1 MGDDPMTTM
10 GSSSGMTTNVSDGT
24 RKTTVLFLAV
34 FVPFFALYFAT
45 ANKDLP
51 YHIDAI
57 TNVYSAWTIGTTGT
71 PILEAHAGLTEPGYR
86 ATYGWV
92 VESDRGPVSQYPPG
106 TPLLAAPLY
115 GLFARDAVEVELV
128 AENETDAA
136 PIQLPVPNL
145 VPAAIVASA
154 VSAAG
159 VAFLGLLLLD
169 LGASRAHLVVG
180 LGVVGLGTG
189 IWSVAADALWQH
201 GPNVFWLSLGMWLAG
216 RNRWFG
222 SGLAFGAL
230 ALTRIPVVLVGVA
243 IGMHLLARR
252 EFGPAARLAAGAVP
266 GVAALLAY
274 NWWLFGT
281 ATVWGGYG
289 SGFAEQALDADP
301 VAYLAN
307 IGSALFDS
315 QHGLFVW
322 SPIIAIV
329 VFGLPLVWRHTPW
342 WIWTAA
348 AGGLAYL
355 LFQLKAN
362 RASGGDGFTY
372 YRYPIETI
380 ASWAPLLF
388 LAGIALWKTGPA
400 ARLAIILTA
409 AFSIG
414 AHTVGAI

>member
-1 MGDDPMTTM
+1 MTTRRLADPRHRQ
-10 GSSSGMTTNVSDGT
+10 S
-24 RKTTVLFLAV
+24 LAFLAI
-34 FVPFFALYFAT
+34 FVPLFALYFAT

-51 YHIDAI
+51 YHIDAV
-57 TNVYSAWTIGTTGT
+57 TNVYSAWTMGTTGS

-106 TPLLAAPLY
+106 TALLAAILY
-115 GLFARDAVEVELV
+115 GLFAPNAVEIELV
-128 AENETDAA
+128 AENETAA
-136 PIQLPVPNL
+136 VPIRLPVPSL

-180 LGVVGLGTG
+180 LGIVGLGTG

-201 GPNVFWLSLGMWLAG
+201 GPNVFWLSLGIWLAG
-216 RNRWFG
+216 RKRWFG

-230 ALTRIPVVLVGVA
+230 ALTRVPVILVGVA
-243 IGMHLLARR
+243 IGLHLLARR
-252 EFGPAARLAAGAVP
+252 EFRPAARLAAGAMP
-266 GVAALLAY
+266 GVVALLVY

-281 ATVWGGYG
+281 PAVWGGYG

-301 VAYLAN
+301 AAYLAN

-322 SPIIAIV
+322 SPVVAIV
-329 VFGLPLVWRHTPW
+329 ASGLPLVWRRAPR
-342 WIWTAA
+342 WIWAAA

-372 YRYPIETI
+372 YRYPIEAI
-380 ASWAPLLF
+380 ASWTPLLF
-388 LAGIALWKTGPA
+388 LAGVALWKTGPV

-409 AFSIG
+409 IFSVG
-414 AHTVGAI
+414 AHAAGAV